1 MPSFD
6 SLPGHLF
13 YPQNLPSILAVEE
26 LDLHP
31 GMTVLDMCAA
41 PGGKTSHIGAKMN
54 NQGLL
59 LAIDKSQKK
68 VDILNKTLATLGVT
82 CAKTIV
88 ADSAQLCSFEIS
100 GDCPPEKYESGM
112 PLKHGSFDR
121 ILLDPPCSGFGKRP
135 LIVTEDFAPNLRGFA
150 EYQKRLIRV
159 ASVLL
164 KPGGISVYSTCT
176 IPLEENEGVIGYAV
190 RSLPLKLEAVI
201 NHKYGSEGLKFGGL
215 TQEECGLV
223 KRFWP
228 AGPDDSV
235 AFFYAKLRKI

>member
-41 PGGKTSHIGAKMN
+41 PGGKTSHIGAKMR
-54 NQGLL
+54 NQGFL
-59 LAIDKSQKK
+59 LAIDKSRKK
-68 VDILNKTLATLGVT
+68 VDALNRTLSSLRIT
-82 CAKTIV
+82 CARTIV
-88 ADSAQLCSFEIS
+88 DDSARLCSFEIS
-100 GDCPPEKYESGM
+100 GDCPPENYEPGRL
-112 PLKHGSFDR
+112 LKHGTFDR

-135 LIVTEDFAPNLRGFA
+135 LIVTDNFAPNLRGFA

-159 ASVLL
+159 ASILL
-164 KPGGISVYSTCT
+164 KSGGILVYSTCT
-176 IPLEENEGVIGYAV
+176 MSLEENEGVIGYAI
-190 RSLPLKLEAVI
+190 RSLPLKLEAVK
-201 NHKYGSEGLKFGGL
+201 NHKHGSEGVNFGGL
-215 TQEECGLV
+215 TQEECYLTR
-223 KRFWP
+223 RFWP